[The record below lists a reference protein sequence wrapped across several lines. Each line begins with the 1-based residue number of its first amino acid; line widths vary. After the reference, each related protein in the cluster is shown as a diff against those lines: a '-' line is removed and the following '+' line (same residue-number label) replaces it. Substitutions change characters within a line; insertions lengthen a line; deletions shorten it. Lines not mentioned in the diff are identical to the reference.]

1 MLEQR
6 FTDPVFSFLIP
17 DIQGNYLTVG
27 FIVIIHLIPGAA
39 QDFLSVRSDRVL
51 LISLY
56 FSLIPLYFSLIPLFH
71 IHRVKEIM
79 QYVCFWN
86 NG

>member
-56 FSLIPLYFSLIPLFH
+56 FSLIPLFH